1 MFTALPGRFFD
12 SLFLPGESWSADPWS
27 IIWEIVAKPAMI
39 NGDVIDEVSRV
50 LQIPRQ
56 EAAAVVG

>member
-1 MFTALPGRFFD
+1 M
-12 SLFLPGESWSADPWS
+12 DPWS

-39 NGDVIDEVSRV
+39 KGDVIDEVSRV